1 MTDTKAKDGFMS
13 LRESRER
20 LGVSK
25 VKMIQLVR
33 ESGVKLYDDPLDK
46 RKKLIRREDLDK
58 LTQPVPRGAG

>member
-1 MTDTKAKDGFMS
+1 MS
-13 LRESRER
+13 LREARDR

-46 RKKLIRREDLDK
+46 RKKLIKSEDLDR
-58 LTQPVPRGAG
+58 LSQPKEHIGK

>member
-1 MTDTKAKDGFMS
+1 MVNEQAQAEFMS
-13 LRESRER
+13 LREAREG

-46 RKKLIRREDLDK
+46 RKKLVKRDDIANLSRPKEH
-58 LTQPVPRGAG
+58 VV